1 MDDVTVSKGS
11 QEAEY
16 EDIDAYREE
25 YTQNIATY
33 DEIHLPPTP
42 PATLPP
48 HVSPTHP
55 PPAEYDETVQQPIT
69 KDSSGTNEFDYSQCT
84 AYAATSRQE
93 QTEESERCAGVRCTE
108 LALQDESSM

>member
-1 MDDVTVSKGS
+1 MDDITGS
-11 QEAEY
+11 QGAVY
-16 EDIDAYREE
+16 EDIDSYREE
-25 YTQNIATY
+25 YPKKIATY

-55 PPAEYDETVQQPIT
+55 PPAEYETVQLPIT
-69 KDSSGTNEFDYSQCT
+69 KDSSGANEFDYSQCT

-93 QTEESERCAGVRCTE
+93 QTEESEHCAGVRSTE
-108 LALQDESSM
+108 LDLQDESSV